1 MKKHDSIFGDLTAE
15 EIKAKLKARREAK
28 EVEKSQ
34 SEKIEHPTA
43 DGPSNT
49 DTTG

>member
-1 MKKHDSIFGDLTAE
+1 MKQHNSIFGDLTAD

-34 SEKIEHPTA
+34 SGNIDHPP
-43 DGPSNT
+43 DGPEHT
-49 DTTG
+49 DATG

>member
-1 MKKHDSIFGDLTAE
+1 MKQHNSIFGDATAD

-34 SEKIEHPTA
+34 SEKIKLPT
-43 DGPSNT
+43 DGPANT
-49 DTTG
+49 DATG